1 MDSLYLRYATP
12 EDIPQILGF
21 IRELA
26 EYEHMENEVVATE
39 ELLHEWLFVK
49 QKAEVLIGETEG
61 KAHISRTC
69 RNLSGGFVCEA
80 GVSRKRFWE
89 SLSCTTCSNC
99 GGARLWQAGVVV
111 S

>member
-61 KAHISRTC
+61 LHCSFITSPHF
-69 RNLSGGFVCEA
+69 SDVP
-80 GVSRKRFWE
+80 E
-89 SLSCTTCSNC
+89 SIWRICM
-99 GGARLWQAGVVV
+99 
-111 S
+111 